1 MYGQKILNLQQKNKI
16 DKTSQ
21 KYKLCICKGGMIMLT
36 CTIQKWGNSQGIR
49 IPKALLNELNIREN
63 EILSLE
69 INNNKL
75 IIQKRVPEKI
85 SIKKLFANYKGDY
98 TPNEIDWGNAK
109 GVEIW

>member
-1 MYGQKILNLQQKNKI
+1 
-16 DKTSQ
+16 
-21 KYKLCICKGGMIMLT
+21 MLT

-75 IIQKRVPEKI
+75 IIQKKSSGKNFNQKAFRQ
-85 SIKKLFANYKGDY
+85 L
-98 TPNEIDWGNAK
+98 
-109 GVEIW
+109 

>member
-1 MYGQKILNLQQKNKI
+1 
-16 DKTSQ
+16 
-21 KYKLCICKGGMIMLT
+21 MLT

-49 IPKALLNELNIREN
+49 IPKTLLNELNIKEN

-69 INNNKL
+69 IDNNKL

-98 TPNEIDWGNAK
+98 TPNEIDWGKAK

>member
-1 MYGQKILNLQQKNKI
+1 MNLQQKNKI

-21 KYKLCICKGGMIMLT
+21 KYKLCIYKGGMIMLT